1 MWDPDDGSGCLLVCP
16 WRLVL
21 SLVLS
26 TSSLY
31 FLNISYMYTKHCDGI
46 YPDCPLLYPPTP
58 ADPFLPSQFPSHTC
72 VCMCAGGHSCCVVM
86 IAAVTVLSFY
96 PLFCNAPRPPEGMM
110 ETSRELWVSAITIMH
125 TASAPVIK
133 ARSSASL
140 SINIGIR
147 KPLILIAL
155 CFVAALAVSSA
166 VRSHFYAFVC
176 SPQTISNGAKE

>member
-1 MWDPDDGSGCLLVCP
+1 
-16 WRLVL
+16 
-21 SLVLS
+21 
-26 TSSLY
+26 
-31 FLNISYMYTKHCDGI
+31 
-46 YPDCPLLYPPTP
+46 
-58 ADPFLPSQFPSHTC
+58 
-72 VCMCAGGHSCCVVM
+72 M